1 MKLKIPVKIIIF
13 LLILIVFVFFLW
25 RKILIEER
33 ELEIKKP
40 ISLELVVDGLRYQ
53 TTTEAL
59 TIGDFF
65 QEKNLSIYSKD
76 LIIPDLEREIRP
88 GMVISVVTNRKVLV
102 EVDGEVREINTI
114 KKTIEKMLEE
124 ADIKLN
130 PFDQIKPSLESLTKQ
145 DLEVA
150 ITRIE
155 KKNIIEEEKIEYK
168 TITKEDRKV
177 KWKKI
182 EIQQEGEDG
191 LKEVEYELVYKN
203 GELISK
209 TKLSSKII
217 KESQPKIIV
226 EGRKIEI
233 VSTQKGRASWYAYTG
248 EMKCAS
254 VRYSKGTWLR
264 VTNQEN
270 GKQIIVQ
277 VNDYGPDPGTGKV
290 IDLDKV
296 AFAKLASVGQGVIEV
311 KIEEIES
318 AGF

>member
-25 RKILIEER
+25 QKILIEER

-145 DLEVA
+145 DLEVV

-168 TITKEDRKV
+168 TIIKEDKKV

-191 LKEVEYELVYKN
+191 LKEVEYELIYKN

-296 AFAKLASVGQGVIEV
+296 AFAKLANIGQGVIEV

>member
-311 KIEEIES
+311 KVEEIES
-318 AGF
+318 E

>member
-25 RKILIEER
+25 QKILIEER

-145 DLEVA
+145 DLEVV

-311 KIEEIES
+311 KVEEIES
-318 AGF
+318 E

>member
-25 RKILIEER
+25 QKILIEER

-168 TITKEDRKV
+168 TIIKEDKKV

-191 LKEVEYELVYKN
+191 LKEVEYELIYKN

-296 AFAKLASVGQGVIEV
+296 AFAKLANIGQGVIEV

>member
-1 MKLKIPVKIIIF
+1 
-13 LLILIVFVFFLW
+13 
-25 RKILIEER
+25 
-33 ELEIKKP
+33 
-40 ISLELVVDGLRYQ
+40 
-53 TTTEAL
+53 
-59 TIGDFF
+59 
-65 QEKNLSIYSKD
+65 
-76 LIIPDLEREIRP
+76 
-88 GMVISVVTNRKVLV
+88 MVISVVTNRKVLV

-168 TITKEDRKV
+168 TIIKEDKKV

-191 LKEVEYELVYKN
+191 LKEVEYELIYKN

-296 AFAKLASVGQGVIEV
+296 AFAKLANIGQGVIEV

>member
-25 RKILIEER
+25 QKILIEER

-145 DLEVA
+145 DLEVV

-168 TITKEDRKV
+168 TIIKEDKKV

-191 LKEVEYELVYKN
+191 LKEVEYELIYKN

-311 KIEEIES
+311 KVEEIES
-318 AGF
+318 E

>member
-145 DLEVA
+145 DLEVV

>member
-25 RKILIEER
+25 QKILIEER

-311 KIEEIES
+311 KVEEIES
-318 AGF
+318 E

>member
-168 TITKEDRKV
+168 TIIKEDKKV

-191 LKEVEYELVYKN
+191 LKEVEYELIYKN

-296 AFAKLASVGQGVIEV
+296 AFAKLANIGQGVIEV

>member
-296 AFAKLASVGQGVIEV
+296 AFAKLASVGQGVINV

>member
-145 DLEVA
+145 DLEVV

-311 KIEEIES
+311 KVEEIES
-318 AGF
+318 E

>member
-1 MKLKIPVKIIIF
+1 
-13 LLILIVFVFFLW
+13 
-25 RKILIEER
+25 
-33 ELEIKKP
+33 
-40 ISLELVVDGLRYQ
+40 
-53 TTTEAL
+53 
-59 TIGDFF
+59 
-65 QEKNLSIYSKD
+65 
-76 LIIPDLEREIRP
+76 
-88 GMVISVVTNRKVLV
+88 
-102 EVDGEVREINTI
+102 
-114 KKTIEKMLEE
+114 
-124 ADIKLN
+124 
-130 PFDQIKPSLESLTKQ
+130 
-145 DLEVA
+145 LEVA

-168 TITKEDRKV
+168 TIIKEDKKV

-191 LKEVEYELVYKN
+191 LKEVEYELIYKN

-296 AFAKLASVGQGVIEV
+296 AFAKLANIGQGVIEV